1 MSNELLNGLFYLT
14 EATLATVEYM
24 NSLKRKTQSELKRQI
39 AIAQVGINSL
49 IAAGFNG
56 VGSGN
61 ERIYAVIKDFDGSVY
76 EWIYKQEK

>member
-1 MSNELLNGLFYLT
+1 
-14 EATLATVEYM
+14 M
-24 NSLKRKTQSELKRQI
+24 NSLKRKTPSELKRQI

-56 VGSGN
+56 VGAGN
-61 ERIYAVIKDFDGSVY
+61 ERIYTVIKDFDGSVY